1 MQKHWDV
8 AKEMEDMM
16 SFSSIGNRVANS
28 NTSSRVIQR
37 TYITETKIDQNGNR
51 YQEKYMSHDQAVR
64 SKDGNTISERQQAYH
79 NTRNDLQRIAQER
92 QLNHQG
98 RKVVHER
105 VGNGQNYT
113 VTNNYRNLHENAI
126 ESFDRDWESFA
137 EGVGFYDGVGKRL
150 KYDEQQPRQKPSYRQ
165 SQVKTT
171 AVSSDFTNG
180 YARRRQNDI
189 QPTQPGRIALPSSE
203 NARMNSRN
211 TPRTPV
217 IALGDNNAGEPRHA
231 NADAVRGIAPRRYE
245 NNRVGNVVG
254 GGRVPDSQGNFKN
267 QNAQNAMPRAG

>member
-1 MQKHWDV
+1 
-8 AKEMEDMM
+8 
-16 SFSSIGNRVANS
+16 
-28 NTSSRVIQR
+28 
-37 TYITETKIDQNGNR
+37 
-51 YQEKYMSHDQAVR
+51 VR

-113 VTNNYRNLHENAI
+113 VTNNYRNLHEDAI

-150 KYDEQQPRQKPSYRQ
+150 KYDEQQARQKPSYRQ
-165 SQVKTT
+165 SQVKPT

-189 QPTQPGRIALPSSE
+189 QPTQPGRIALQSSE

-217 IALGDNNAGEPRHA
+217 IALGDINAGEPRHT
-231 NADAVRGIAPRRYE
+231 NADPVRGIAPRRYE
-245 NNRVGNVVG
+245 NNRTGNVVG